1 MLRAGNTRW
10 AQTEEIQHCQQPDV
24 NNSSRHVWTFP
35 ALCLKLAT
43 APLFT
48 PYLLS
53 PPCDSRLKITPSA
66 GRRAVPSMPTLK
78 APLGVTAPPPLL
90 AQRSHTG
97 PPAGAGTQRAPRG
110 YRARRGSPPG
120 AERSTAV
127 STLPSPQRP
136 PLGPGAAPAELSAGS
151 GRRERRS
158 RAGFQVGS
166 DEAAR
171 PRAEQSNSALLR
183 DGRGAART
191 HRRSVPALRGR
202 PRRRGS
208 VTARSVLTPE
218 APLTA
223 RGERLRLRAP
233 PGMTPPTALHRTG
246 PHGGAGIGGDPHG
259 AVSPQRPPAQRRPR
273 GRPAEPLRRARPG
286 REENFPERSA
296 ARPHRGYLRAAP
308 WRRAA
313 AEAALPE
320 GREGTGRGKGKGAR
334 CRRRRPPGTPRHPR
348 SRPERF
354 RGRTRPPRRAAPGQW
369 RRDAAPPRPHGAC
382 AGPEGG
388 ERVGCRGSCA
398 PCVGSVAPCM
408 VCTPVGGLRGVC
420 VSV

>member
-1 MLRAGNTRW
+1 MRHGTTQTQCWEPKGWLQELKAWSLEPKACCLKPKAQLQEPKAWHPEFKWAAESTPTAPSSAMLRAGNTRW

-233 PGMTPPTALHRTG
+233 PGMTPPRPSTA
-246 PHGGAGIGGDPHG
+246 
-259 AVSPQRPPAQRRPR
+259 
-273 GRPAEPLRRARPG
+273 PG
-286 REENFPERSA
+286 RTAGLGSGGIPT
-296 ARPHRGYLRAAP
+296 AR
-308 WRRAA
+308 
-313 AEAALPE
+313 
-320 GREGTGRGKGKGAR
+320 
-334 CRRRRPPGTPRHPR
+334 
-348 SRPERF
+348 
-354 RGRTRPPRRAAPGQW
+354 
-369 RRDAAPPRPHGAC
+369 
-382 AGPEGG
+382 
-388 ERVGCRGSCA
+388 
-398 PCVGSVAPCM
+398 
-408 VCTPVGGLRGVC
+408 
-420 VSV
+420 